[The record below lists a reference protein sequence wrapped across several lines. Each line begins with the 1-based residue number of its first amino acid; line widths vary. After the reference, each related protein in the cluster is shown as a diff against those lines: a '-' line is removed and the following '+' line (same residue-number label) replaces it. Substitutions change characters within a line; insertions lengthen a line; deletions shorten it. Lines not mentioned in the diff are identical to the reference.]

1 MESILSETL
10 ASAVAALLATVLPAL
25 AWLLVL
31 AALLAAL
38 AWLLGLLARLLAA
51 ALLLTGLLLAALLAL
66 VRILRILA
74 HHVLRGPCPGRQRDA
89 PVIVPR
95 LHGNVVTISTT
106 ASARF

>member
-10 ASAVAALLATVLPAL
+10 AIAVAALLATVLPAL

-51 ALLLTGLLLAALLAL
+51 ALLLTGLLLAALLAW
-66 VRILRILA
+66 VRILRILG
-74 HHVLRGPCPGRQRDA
+74 HHLLRGPCPGSQRVA
-89 PVIVPR
+89 PGFVPQLR
-95 LHGNVVTISTT
+95 GNVVTSSTP
-106 ASARF
+106 ASTRF